1 MTGTDDRVGTLKRG
15 EVWWAEP
22 PEERPRP
29 VLILTRDRAI
39 GVMQRVLVAPLT
51 TTVRDIPTEVAL
63 DHRDGVPRRCVVSLD
78 NVAPLSKTCLVQRI
92 TQLSPQRMAEVR
104 RALTRATGG

>member
-1 MTGTDDRVGTLKRG
+1 MDGSTDGMRRG

-39 GVMQRVLVAPLT
+39 EVMQRVLVAPLT
-51 TTVRDIPTEVAL
+51 TTIRDIPTEVAL

-78 NVAPLSKTCLVQRI
+78 NVAPLSKTCLVKRLI
-92 TQLSPQRMAEVR
+92 QLSPQRMAEVR